1 MRTPPNHHEAEESV
15 LGGLLVN
22 PQAIEIVSE
31 ILNPEDFYKPAHQR
45 IYQVIKELYD
55 RQESVDIL
63 TVSNVLETK
72 KELERMGG
80 PAILAEIMTRGP
92 TGANIEQHSKIIK
105 EKAMLRKLIGKTTEV
120 LNQAYEQDYEDINVF
135 FDESEGKILGI
146 TQQWDRMG
154 ELVGTSELMRLSMKK
169 LTELNDKKQDIT
181 GLASGFHPLD
191 KITAGFQP
199 GDFIVIAARPAMGK
213 TALSLNMALNAS
225 VREKKTV
232 AYFSV
237 EMSREQLTMRMLATE
252 ARVNVSDLRV
262 GRIKDSDWPRLIAKA
277 AELGESSLF
286 VDDTSGISPW
296 EIRSKARRLKRQHGL
311 DMIVVD
317 YLQIMKLGAQVESRE
332 REVAEIS
339 RNLKALAKELEIPVV
354 ALAQLNRGV
363 EGRTGDAKKPLLSD
377 LRESGSIEQDA
388 DLIMMLYREEYYDK
402 DNPDVRGQ
410 ADLLIRKHRNGPIG
424 SVKLKWEAQYSC
436 FTDWHESLYEKE
448 PPTISQ
454 VGEKPKN
461 FAPQGNPSL

>member
-1 MRTPPNHHEAEESV
+1 MRTPPNHQEAEESV
-15 LGGLLVN
+15 LGGLLVH

-31 ILNPEDFYKPAHQR
+31 ILNPNDFYKPAHQR
-45 IYQVIKELYD
+45 IYQVMIELYD
-55 RQESVDIL
+55 RRESVDIL
-63 TVSNVLETK
+63 TVCNALETK

-80 PAILAEIMTRGP
+80 SAILAEIMTRGP

-105 EKAMLRKLIGKTTEV
+105 EKAMLRKLIGETTEI
-120 LNQAYEQDYEDINVF
+120 LNRAYDQDYKDINVF
-135 FDESEGKILGI
+135 FDESEGKILGL

-169 LTELNDKKQDIT
+169 LTELNDKKQEIT

-296 EIRSKARRLKRQHGL
+296 EIRSKARRLKRQQGL
-311 DMIVVD
+311 DMILVD
-317 YLQIMKLGAQVESRE
+317 YLQIMQFGTQVESRE

-339 RNLKALAKELEIPVV
+339 RSLKALAKELQIPVV

-402 DNPDVRGQ
+402 DNPDVKGQ

-424 SVKLKWEAQYSC
+424 SVKLRWEAQYSC
-436 FTDWHESLYEKE
+436 FTDWHESLYEK
-448 PPTISQ
+448 PSTISQ
-454 VGEKPKN
+454 VREKPKN
-461 FAPQGNPSL
+461 LAPQGNPSL